1 MDRNY
6 RRVGPEGRAMAEK
19 DQQASAKYIASM
31 CSELAT
37 LAERSGFDFGSYLLK
52 IACLEFT
59 SRYGCSETDAP
70 ENLAS

>member
-1 MDRNY
+1 
-6 RRVGPEGRAMAEK
+6 MAEQN
-19 DQQASAKYIASM
+19 QQANAKYIASM

-37 LAERSGFDFGSYLLK
+37 LAERNGFDFGSYLLK

-59 SRYGCSETDAP
+59 SRHGCSETDAS